1 MLDLAT
7 SSPADN
13 ILDKPTY
20 PLEISKKCKRE
31 EPSELIE
38 AKYSINKIDRS
49 KRSPNPSEAISGNRN
64 PTSPSESLISKA
76 LTDTCTTLPFM
87 NPAEPSSVDSDPKN
101 ISQLTNKMNDDIL
114 SPSMAAAKVLGVAM
128 ATSKPLPSSSS
139 PSSLKL
145 LPKKFS
151 PFSVDS
157 LLSHKEK
164 LQGRD
169 QDTENNEFRENSIDS
184 KTFEDKKSSRIPE
197 HLASSLSALTS
208 SVPQDLRSTRL
219 SQDSTELGHHLSVAK
234 FLLNNNLH
242 ERTGSD
248 NVSRHRFSNLENSS
262 ESKPKYEERKDS
274 KNLDLHDS
282 IELQKRLQK
291 QEQANMNV
299 ENGSSNEND
308 IDVCGDEADME
319 DDDHEYHDDMNEIKS
334 ESNYQHMMSD
344 EDVSGEEDN
353 EHNDFVKT
361 EDMDDEKLEFE
372 RQLHYSSSDH
382 KLDSRSDLSPK
393 QNPLLS
399 PRFPLGFP
407 ITSASPNPF
416 SPPSP
421 SSGIAGSTLPRPTP
435 SLPWLPQLRSP
446 LHLPGF
452 IGSKSD

>member
-7 SSPADN
+7 SSPAEN
-13 ILDKPTY
+13 ILDKTTY
-20 PLEISKKCKRE
+20 PPEISRKCKIE

-38 AKYSINKIDRS
+38 TKYSINKIDRLN
-49 KRSPNPSEAISGNRN
+49 RSPNPSEAISCDRN

-76 LTDTCTTLPFM
+76 LTDTCTTLPFI
-87 NPAEPSSVDSDPKN
+87 NPAKSSSFHSDPKN
-101 ISQLTNKMNDDIL
+101 INQLTNKMNDDIL

-128 ATSKPLPSSSS
+128 ATSKPLPSSSA

-164 LQGRD
+164 QQGRD
-169 QDTENNEFRENSIDS
+169 QNTEDDEFRENSIDS
-184 KTFEDKKSSRIPE
+184 KTFDDKKSSRIPE

-208 SVPQDLRSTRL
+208 SVPQDLKSTRL
-219 SQDSTELGHHLSVAK
+219 SQDSMELGHHLSVAK

-262 ESKPKYEERKDS
+262 EARPKYEEKKDS
-274 KNLDLHDS
+274 KNLNLHSS
-282 IELQKRLQK
+282 IEFQKRLQK
-291 QEQANMNV
+291 QEQAKINV

-361 EDMDDEKLEFE
+361 EDMDDEKLELE

-393 QNPLLS
+393 QSPLLS

-452 IGSKSD
+452 IGSKSN